1 MKGFKTYIITKKT
14 LIKLA
19 VVLILIISGIV
30 ALIGFL
36 SKPKSDKSVEVFS
49 YNAKDILDEGVI
61 SEKDSLGAKEVVGDI
76 LGFDADDPVSIIES
90 SVSGFSASN
99 PTVEPVSITP
109 TPEEASETK
118 NSLPENYKITNASGL
133 KINNATNYE
142 VDLDEFCKKPLDFK
156 LNLNE
161 PEVLIIHTHTTEC
174 YIGNEMTG
182 ESERTTNEAYNMC
195 HIGEIVSQTLNSHG
209 ILTIHDK
216 TIHDYPSYQGAY
228 TRALKTIEKNL
239 KKNPSIKVVLD
250 IHRDAYVYADGSKLR
265 VASEIESEDVAQV
278 MLVLGTDSMGL
289 EHSNWKSNITFAAKV
304 QNTAEIMYPT
314 MMRPLNLRRERF
326 NMHAT
331 KGSLLLEIGSN
342 GNSIKEAEKSAAYIG
357 SAIAAVLING

>member
-19 VVLILIISGIV
+19 IVLILFIIGV
-30 ALIGFL
+30 LFLIAFL
-36 SKPKSDKSVEVFS
+36 IKPKTTETAAVFS
-49 YNAKDILDEGVI
+49 YSAEDILDEGIV
-61 SEKDSLGAKEVVGDI
+61 SEKDSLTPKEIAGEI
-76 LGFDADDPVSIIES
+76 LGFDAEDPVSIIES
-90 SVSGFSASN
+90 SASGFSAVT
-99 PTVEPVSITP
+99 PTVEPDHP
-109 TPEEASETK
+109 TPLPTPKSESASI
-118 NSLPENYKITNASGL
+118 LPDRERISSASGL
-133 KINNATNYE
+133 KLNNATNYD
-142 VDLDEFCKKPLDFK
+142 VDLDELCKEELGLK

-161 PEVLIIHTHTTEC
+161 PEVLIVHTHTTEC
-174 YIGNEMTG
+174 YMGNEMTG

-195 HIGEIVSQTLNSHG
+195 HIGEIVANTLNSYG
-209 ILTIHDK
+209 IKTIHDK

-239 KKNPSIKVVLD
+239 QENPSIKVVLD

-265 VASEIESEDVAQV
+265 VASEIDGEDVAQV

-289 EHSNWKSNITFAAKV
+289 EHSNWKSNLTFAAKV
-304 QNTAEIMYPT
+304 QNTAEIMYPN

-326 NMHAT
+326 NMHLT

-342 GNSIKEAEKSAAYIG
+342 GNNIKEAEKSAEFIG
-357 SAIAAVLING
+357 NAIAAALING